1 MSGAVAHA
9 RRRASMLMQA
19 HAPRPDLGNI
29 RVSLF
34 RHSTGVPRNPTT
46 TLVDST
52 VIVFDE
58 NAQARRGLDSSPAC
72 CPEPLVGGVPDGR
85 HHSRSP

>member
-1 MSGAVAHA
+1 MRGAVAHA

-34 RHSTGVPRNPTT
+34 RHSTGVPRNSTT
-46 TLVDST
+46 TPVD
-52 VIVFDE
+52 FDGE
-58 NAQARRGLDSSPAC
+58 RLRKCASSERALLLSGLLSRTPC
-72 CPEPLVGGVPDGR
+72 T
-85 HHSRSP
+85 RSPGWKTS